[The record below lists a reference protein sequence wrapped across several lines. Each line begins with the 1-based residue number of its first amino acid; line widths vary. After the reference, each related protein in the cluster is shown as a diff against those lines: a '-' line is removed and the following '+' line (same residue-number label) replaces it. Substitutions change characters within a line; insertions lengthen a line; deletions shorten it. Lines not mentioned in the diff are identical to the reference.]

1 MSQENPEYNYNEDA
15 QPENGEMSKNFD
27 SLGKFDDSSNRGK
40 RELKRAPL
48 GPDSLLW
55 QWGADNRLHLLRGYT
70 GVLQNMHPAIGKS
83 LLDHSKFFEEPF
95 SRLERS
101 TPQII
106 YSIYDDGTRAKQ
118 IRDYHHDIKGT
129 LRDGTRY
136 HSLNPDVYWW
146 AHAAFV
152 WRVIWAQELF
162 GTPFTDEEKEQ
173 IIQEGVTWW
182 DMYGMSE
189 RPAIDTLDG
198 YIKYFEEMENT
209 VLERNET
216 VDFALRTARV
226 EPVKAPDGVPE
237 TVWKVIWKPIMNSII
252 WLTYGTLN
260 DRQREIL
267 DLPWTEKDQKRF
279 DRIADAVRKLFEILP
294 EDKRYMEPGRSMM
307 IKAGMIDGEY
317 KEPKLAAPYG
327 HGEEAPAEAEA
338 DTDAKVSKAPKAS
351 SGAFGI
357 GAKAAIGALAAV
369 AVRQLLKGRKK

>member
-1 MSQENPEYNYNEDA
+1 MSKETPEYNYNEDA
-15 QPENGEMSKNFD
+15 KPENGQVSKDFD
-27 SLGKFDDSSNRGK
+27 SLGKFDDSGNRGK

-55 QWGADNRLHLLRGYT
+55 QWGADNRIHLLRGYT
-70 GVLQNMHPAIGKS
+70 GVLQNMHPAIGQS

-118 IRDYHHDIKGT
+118 VRDYHHGIKGT

-146 AHAAFV
+146 AHATFV

-162 GTPFTDEEKEQ
+162 GTPFTREEKEQ

-189 RPAIDTLDG
+189 RPVIDTLEG
-198 YIKYFEEMENT
+198 YEQYFKEMEDN

-237 TVWKVIWKPIMNSII
+237 AVWKVIWKPIMNSLI

-260 DRQREIL
+260 DKQREIL
-267 DLPWTEKDQKRF
+267 DLEWTAKDQKRF

-327 HGEEAPAEAEA
+327 HGEEAPAEAA
-338 DTDAKVSKAPKAS
+338 AKDKTHTKDAKAGK
-351 SGAFGI
+351 SGLST
-357 GAKAAIGALAAV
+357 GAKAAIAAGAAV

>member
-1 MSQENPEYNYNEDA
+1 MSKETPEYNYNEDA
-15 QPENGEMSKNFD
+15 KPENGQVSKDFD
-27 SLGKFDDSSNRGK
+27 SLGKFDDSGNRGK

-55 QWGADNRLHLLRGYT
+55 QWGADNRIHLLRGYT
-70 GVLQNMHPAIGKS
+70 GVLQNMHPAIGQS

-118 IRDYHHDIKGT
+118 VRDYHHGIKGT

-146 AHAAFV
+146 AHATFV

-162 GTPFTDEEKEQ
+162 GTPFTREEKEQ

-189 RPAIDTLDG
+189 RPVIDTLEG
-198 YIKYFEEMENT
+198 YEQYFKEMEDN

-237 TVWKVIWKPIMNSII
+237 AVWKVIWKPIMNSLI

-267 DLPWTEKDQKRF
+267 ELEWTEKDQKRF
-279 DRIADAVRKLFEILP
+279 DRIADAVRKLFDILP

-327 HGEEAPAEAEA
+327 HGEEPPAEAEE
-338 DTDAKVSKAPKAS
+338 DTETKKSKASKAS
-351 SGAFGI
+351 SEALGI
-357 GAKAAIGALAAV
+357 GTKAAIGALAAV